1 LSLKRSADRAGWIPG
16 FFDVDERLRELSGK
30 GDALERVKSLID
42 FEMFRCSAVGGPGRP
57 CKSA

>member
-1 LSLKRSADRAGWIPG
+1 MVRRMPG

-42 FEMFRCSAVGGPGRP
+42 FEMFQCSAVGGPGRP